1 MDAHPEFQRCRGTP
15 IPLPSALFRRRR
27 LRLLLLRGDPRPLH
41 TLSHH
46 AAGNRCCRYVTS
58 GRRWLGRG
66 PALVGAGVGE
76 DTPGELV
83 SQNSY
88 FCAGAVVWNDVR
100 HFGCGQI
107 VFFSVLTGVWS
118 RDVLPPL
125 PDPLRQR
132 SGPQTR
138 TPLNPLLY
146 RWARE
151 RVKFRLGIKLQT
163 YGNTE
168 PDLLKNRLDN
178 IQQLVLSARKKKDFF
193 IPFLFM

>member
-46 AAGNRCCRYVTS
+46 AAGNRCCLYVTS

-66 PALVGAGVGE
+66 RALVGAGVGE
-76 DTPGELV
+76 DTLGELV

-100 HFGCGQI
+100 HFGCGQA
-107 VFFSVLTGVWS
+107 VFFPYSQKCGLGTS
-118 RDVLPPL
+118 SLLARPCEAALPATDPSSSQPITLPL
-125 PDPLRQR
+125 
-132 SGPQTR
+132 SS
-138 TPLNPLLY
+138 
-146 RWARE
+146 E

-168 PDLLKNRLDN
+168 PDLY
-178 IQQLVLSARKKKDFF
+178 
-193 IPFLFM
+193 